1 MQQPEQ
7 LARPLPGKAPLDTAR
22 AAHARSRRPPQEEV
36 SLAKTLLVPSLR
48 STHARFPGAFHCFH
62 VTLRGIA
69 RRCSPVSGIL
79 PFMAAIAKLLIHPR
93 AMQLRSFMDMPHER
107 LQSAFGLPLNLPTG
121 FRVAALPIS
130 LPGMPCGIQNRGR
143 PNRHGLCPHRLR
155 GRVRLS
161 IGGLSAS
168 LAWCPLHSPPL
179 SRSRRHS
186 GRSAGL
192 FAPFIQ
198 HGVAR
203 QR

>member
-79 PFMAAIAKLLIHPR
+79 PFMAAIAKLLPSGC
-93 AMQLRSFMDMPHER
+93 ATEKL
-107 LQSAFGLPLNLPTG
+107 
-121 FRVAALPIS
+121 
-130 LPGMPCGIQNRGR
+130 
-143 PNRHGLCPHRLR
+143 HGY
-155 GRVRLS
+155 
-161 IGGLSAS
+161 
-168 LAWCPLHSPPL
+168 
-179 SRSRRHS
+179 
-186 GRSAGL
+186 
-192 FAPFIQ
+192 AP
-198 HGVAR
+198 
-203 QR
+203 